1 MIFELISLGGG
12 GDVRFKKEIFNDLE
26 KNLLFF

>member
-1 MIFELISLGGG
+1 MIFELISLGG

>member
-1 MIFELISLGGG
+1 MIFELISLG